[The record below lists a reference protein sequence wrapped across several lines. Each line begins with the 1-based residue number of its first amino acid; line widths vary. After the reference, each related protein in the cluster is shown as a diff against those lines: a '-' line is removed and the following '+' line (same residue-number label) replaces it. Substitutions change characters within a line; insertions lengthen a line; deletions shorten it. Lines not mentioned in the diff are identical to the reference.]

1 MKKSEMPRTIDPLP
15 FYGFYEVMVR
25 TGETIGQ
32 ALIRGVIEA
41 GPDHIGGIYLASV
54 NSEQTVTH

>member
-1 MKKSEMPRTIDPLP
+1 MKKSELPRTIDPLP

-32 ALIRGVIEA
+32 ALLRGVIEA
-41 GPDHIGGIYLASV
+41 GPDHNGGIYVASA
-54 NSEQTVTH
+54 SHSQSALH